1 MTMTPQE
8 QEKLQQFLSQLKQA
22 GGVQRDP
29 EADAMINAT
38 VSRQPDAAYLLVQRT
53 LLQDQALE
61 AAQARIAELERQ
73 AQAARPAS
81 SGSFLGGADTWGN
94 SARSAPASA
103 GAYPERASTL
113 GADSYPQAGQA
124 AYPQAGQGAYPQGQ
138 VPYPGQR
145 QGGWSRF
152 GGGMG
157 GMGGGGGSFLGTMAA
172 TAAGVAGGAFLFH
185 GIDNLLHNHQGND
198 AGQQHGLTSDAGAGQ
213 SAAAD
218 SSLAQDA
225 GLNDIGTAPAQ
236 EAQDY
241 GVADNNVAFDNGGM
255 SDDFGGGDDSMI

>member
-1 MTMTPQE
+1 MTPQE

-29 EADAMINAT
+29 DADAMINAA

-61 AAQARIAELERQ
+61 TAQARIAELERQ

-94 SARSAPASA
+94 SARSAPAPASDT
-103 GAYPERASTL
+103 PERTSTL
-113 GADSYPQAGQA
+113 NPSS
-124 AYPQAGQGAYPQGQ
+124 YPQAGQGAYPQGQ

-152 GGGMG
+152 GGG

-172 TAAGVAGGAFLFH
+172 TAAGVAGGAFLFQ
-185 GIDNLLHNHQGND
+185 GLGNLLNSHHGND
-198 AGQQHGLTSDAGAGQ
+198 AGQQHGLTSDTGAGLTP
-213 SAAAD
+213 AAD
-218 SSLAQDA
+218 NSLAQDA
-225 GLNDIGTAPAQ
+225 GLNDISTAPAQ
-236 EAQDY
+236 ETQDY
-241 GVADNNVAFDNGGM
+241 GVADNNVAFDDGGM

>member
-1 MTMTPQE
+1 MTPQE
-8 QEKLQQFLSQLKQA
+8 QEKLQQFLSQLNQA

-29 EADAMINAT
+29 EADAMINAA

-94 SARSAPASA
+94 SARSAAAPASA
-103 GAYPERASTL
+103 IPERASTL
-113 GADSYPQAGQA
+113 NASP
-124 AYPQAGQGAYPQGQ
+124 YPQAGQGAYPQGQ

-157 GMGGGGGSFLGTMAA
+157 GGGGSFLGTMAA
-172 TAAGVAGGAFLFH
+172 TAAGVAGGAFLFQ
-185 GIDNLLHNHQGND
+185 GLGNLLNSHHGND

-213 SAAAD
+213 TSGAD
-218 SSLAQDA
+218 NSLAQDA
-225 GLNDIGTAPAQ
+225 GLNDISTAPAQ
-236 EAQDY
+236 ETQDY
-241 GVADNNVAFDNGGM
+241 GVADDNVAFDDGGM
-255 SDDFGGGDDSMI
+255 SDDFGGGDDSLI

>member
-8 QEKLQQFLSQLKQA
+8 QEKLQQFLSQLNQA
-22 GGVQRDP
+22 GGVQRDRD
-29 EADAMINAT
+29 ADAMINAA
-38 VSRQPDAAYLLVQRT
+38 VARQPDAAYLLVQRT

-94 SARSAPASA
+94 SARSAPAPASTT
-103 GAYPERASTL
+103 PERASTL
-113 GADSYPQAGQA
+113 NANPYPQAGQG
-124 AYPQAGQGAYPQGQ
+124 AYPQAGQDAYPQGQ

-152 GGGMG
+152 GGG

-172 TAAGVAGGAFLFH
+172 TAAGVAGGAFLFQ
-185 GIDNLLHNHQGND
+185 GLGNLLNSHHGNE

-213 SAAAD
+213 TSAAD
-218 SSLAQDA
+218 NSLAQDA
-225 GLNDIGTAPAQ
+225 GLNDISTAPAQ
-236 EAQDY
+236 ETQDY
-241 GVADNNVAFDNGGM
+241 GVADDNVAFDDGGM
-255 SDDFGGGDDSMI
+255 SDDFGGGDDSVI

>member
-1 MTMTPQE
+1 MTPQE
-8 QEKLQQFLSQLKQA
+8 QEKLQQFLGQLNQA

-29 EADAMINAT
+29 EADALINAA

-81 SGSFLGGADTWGN
+81 SNSFLGGADTWGN
-94 SARSAPASA
+94 SARAAAPASA
-103 GAYPERASTL
+103 YPERN
-113 GADSYPQAGQA
+113 A
-124 AYPQAGQGAYPQGQ
+124 APGGNPYPQAGQGASSQGQ

-152 GGGMG
+152 GGG

-172 TAAGVAGGAFLFH
+172 TAAGVAGGAFLFQ
-185 GIDNLLHNHQGND
+185 GIGNLLNGQDKD
-198 AGQQHGLTSDAGAGQ
+198 AGQQQGLTSDSGAGQ
-213 SAAAD
+213 TPAAD
-218 SSLAQDA
+218 NSLAQDA
-225 GLNDIGTAPAQ
+225 GLNDVSATPAQ
-236 EAQDY
+236 EAQDH
-241 GVADNNVAFDNGGM
+241 GLADNNAAFDDSGM
-255 SDDFGGGDDSMI
+255 SDDFGGGDDSMV